1 MWAAAHEGQGE
12 VRRPGLVRACYD
24 GTLQFSS
31 VTEEGDIEEGAR
43 LFLEV
48 HMILKVFSYLD
59 EFMIL

>member
-1 MWAAAHEGQGE
+1 M
-12 VRRPGLVRACYD
+12 RRPGLVRACYD